1 MILRRYAQSKTKR
14 QDHEFYHAKIELTNE
29 FGKIASDDFALL
41 ELEHVFLILE
51 VDHGFEYLHCK
62 VLILRLEVPHQIP

>member
-1 MILRRYAQSKTKR
+1 MPKANKKTISRILPC
-14 QDHEFYHAKIELTNE
+14 KIELTNE